1 MTEKQTIRFQVSK
14 AHVNSMNVDL
24 DNSLYP
30 ALWHAFSDIN
40 LFTKIWVFEKR
51 LSYYLLAL
59 FSHSFSQVYFNVV
72 RLTVPQDSTTKQA
85 KMCKTLTYY

>member
-14 AHVNSMNVDL
+14 APVNSMNVDL

-40 LFTKIWVFEKR
+40 LFMKIWVFEKR

-72 RLTVPQDSTTKQA
+72 RLTVPKDSTTKQV
-85 KMCKTLTYY
+85 KMC